1 MGSNHMLHDSD
12 ETIQGAAGTTPAV
25 SAKLVKG
32 RAGLSAARKLANILS
47 AALNTTQAR
56 VMLKKILKRLEKRGS
71 LSREQ
76 NHAWLQ
82 SNHQDFATLAV
93 AIDPDLWS
101 ESQQFGQELRSRAT
115 AVLSRLDVNLSG
127 GGYYP
132 MLYFVTRWAKPDCI
146 VETGVAAGYSSQAFL
161 MAIRRNGT
169 GRLHS
174 SDFPLF
180 RLPDPRRFIGI
191 LVEETLREGWDL
203 HVNGDEANLPVI
215 LSRIQQVDVFHY
227 DSDKSY
233 SGRAHAMSL
242 ITERMS
248 HQGLIIMD
256 DVQDNSFFFDYI
268 TNNNISEFSIFD
280 FENKYIGLIGSLV
293 RPQSSTLERRSV
305 RGEVSGGSPYGDP
318 DWSSDSP
325 NSDSMITPSSKPHE

>member
-1 MGSNHMLHDSD
+1 M
-12 ETIQGAAGTTPAV
+12 
-25 SAKLVKG
+25 
-32 RAGLSAARKLANILS
+32 
-47 AALNTTQAR
+47 
-56 VMLKKILKRLEKRGS
+56 
-71 LSREQ
+71 
-76 NHAWLQ
+76 
-82 SNHQDFATLAV
+82 
-93 AIDPDLWS
+93 
-101 ESQQFGQELRSRAT
+101 
-115 AVLSRLDVNLSG
+115 
-127 GGYYP
+127 
-132 MLYFVTRWAKPDCI
+132 
-146 VETGVAAGYSSQAFL
+146 
-161 MAIRRNGT
+161 
-169 GRLHS
+169 
-174 SDFPLF
+174 
-180 RLPDPRRFIGI
+180 
-191 LVEETLREGWDL
+191 
-203 HVNGDEANLPVI
+203 
-215 LSRIQQVDVFHY
+215 DVFHY